1 MTHPTFTNLWPTQFM
16 EIMLPGHDQANPI
29 LIDHIET
36 LDRQK
41 AQMTTDYRSENLF
54 DEQHPVVQWLKQS
67 VQRAVPPCCLAFDF
81 LLGGALASCVWP
93 HGGSLH
99 GAP

>member
-1 MTHPTFTNLWPTQFM
+1 MTQPTFTNLWPTQFM

-41 AQMTTDYRSENLF
+41 AQMTT
-54 DEQHPVVQWLKQS
+54 
-67 VQRAVPPCCLAFDF
+67 
-81 LLGGALASCVWP
+81 GGNR
-93 HGGSLH
+93 GGNQECARTDILS
-99 GAP
+99 